1 MHPYKTSEAKA
12 AADDE
17 GVKKMYHN
25 SQRMIHLCESERR
38 AEL

>member
-1 MHPYKTSEAKA
+1 MHPYKTSEAK

-38 AEL
+38 EKL